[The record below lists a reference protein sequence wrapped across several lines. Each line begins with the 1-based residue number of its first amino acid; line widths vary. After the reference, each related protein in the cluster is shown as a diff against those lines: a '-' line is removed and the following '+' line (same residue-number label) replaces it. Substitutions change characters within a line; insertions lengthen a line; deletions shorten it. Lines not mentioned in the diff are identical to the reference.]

1 MRYNWFEKLVGFVEE
16 SPDQVRANLNWKDGI
31 LHSKV
36 NGAAFAT
43 GQLGTPSLQQLRS
56 EVATG
61 ALRQNKVCEVI
72 GNIQRFHVLPENN
85 GALVQVA
92 SQFNL
97 LEMVGPQVTPEQG
110 VSRYAAD
117 HTQGPAC
124 AIACGA
130 ATIYRNYFVEVNG
143 QTGQTKDNQIDCLAE
158 IGAYFHNAE
167 RQHWVMQNGYALPG
181 KSGLDELSAQI
192 DSLSQSA
199 YEELKGLLAIGIQQ
213 DAEVT
218 IASQPQQLGQ
228 VFCSALPVSYAPGN
242 WESFARLILDALYEA
257 TLLAAIA
264 NRARTDNNKVYLT
277 LVGGGAFGNR
287 ADWITDAVVKNL
299 KKYAAND
306 LDIRFVSY
314 GQANKTVA
322 SIINRLK

>member
-1 MRYNWFEKLVGFVEE
+1 MDWFEQLVGFVEE
-16 SPDQVRANLNWKDGI
+16 STDQVRANLYWEGGI
-31 LHSKV
+31 LYSRV
-36 NGAAFAT
+36 NGAAYGT
-43 GQLGTPSLQQLRS
+43 GQLSMPSLQQLRM
-56 EVATG
+56 EVDTG
-61 ALRQNKVCEVI
+61 AFRQNKVREVI
-72 GNIQRFHVLPENN
+72 GGVQDLHVLPENK

-97 LEMVGPQVTPEQG
+97 LEMVGPQITPEQG
-110 VSRYAAD
+110 VSRYAWD

-143 QTGQTKDNQIDCLAE
+143 QTGQTKNNQIDCLAE
-158 IGAYFHNAE
+158 IGAHFHNAE
-167 RQHWVMQNGYALPG
+167 KQYWVMQNGYALPG

-192 DSLSQSA
+192 DSLNPEA
-199 YEELKGLLAIGIQQ
+199 YEALKGLLAVGIQQ
-213 DAEVT
+213 DAQVT
-218 IASQPQQLGQ
+218 IAEQPQQLSQ

-264 NRARTDNNKVYLT
+264 NRDRTDNNKVYLT

-287 ADWITDAVVKNL
+287 SDWIIDAVVKNL

-314 GQANKTVA
+314 GQANPTVA
-322 SIINRLK
+322 SIINSLK